1 MIACFDAKYRY
12 AFWRPITAVPAGD
25 TDGNDGT
32 IGAPAWVPLLPATPN
47 HPEYPSFH
55 SCVTPAFAQIIGRF
69 LGTDN
74 IKLSVP
80 SITLGDRY
88 FATVQ
93 DLSTEVGNARIWGG
107 IPLPFS
113 CRRWQRNRQTDDGA
127 GVVPSLPKSR
137 WLKVRYRPNAEGRAR
152 YLGLQPCLT
161 TGTPLTPREV
171 TSRRRSEG
179 SDQGPPLRLT

>member
-1 MIACFDAKYRY
+1 MISVTQADAMIACFDAKYRY
-12 AFWRPITAVPAGD
+12 AFWRPVTAVPAGD

-32 IGAPAWVPLLPATPN
+32 IGAPAWLPLLPATPN

-107 IPLPFS
+107 IHFRS
-113 CRRWQRNRQTDDGA
+113 AVDDGKEIGRQTMEQ
-127 GVVPSLPKSR
+127 VLSHHFR
-137 WLKVRYRPNAEGRAR
+137 KVA
-152 YLGLQPCLT
+152 
-161 TGTPLTPREV
+161 
-171 TSRRRSEG
+171 S
-179 SDQGPPLRLT
+179 